1 MGVTPPLCELCHWTN
16 RPGAV
21 QGCGRRRGGGD
32 TGPKLC
38 PPKCC
43 AGSQIFDAWFNDGK
57 TVSTSRQRS
66 ETAREMLLY
75 LLKSPIPQWW
85 KTGNDPQSV
94 SGTGSLPKVNQ
105 FLQLV
110 GPIITP
116 RFTEIGWLL
125 LQWSSSQTDRHL
137 TDRQTSDRQT
147 RANDKQ
153 QRSHNSAFTE

>member
-1 MGVTPPLCELCHWTN
+1 VGP
-16 RPGAV
+16 
-21 QGCGRRRGGGD
+21 GGGGGGGHRPQ
-32 TGPKLC
+32 TV

-75 LLKSPIPQWW
+75 LLKFPIPQWW
-85 KTGNDPQSV
+85 KTGNNPQSV
-94 SGTGSLPKVNQ
+94 SGTGSLSKVNQ
-105 FLQLV
+105 FLQLVVV

-137 TDRQTSDRQT
+137 TDRHERMTNNNDRITPPSRSNYVFHTDTSLT
-147 RANDKQ
+147 FISLELIN
-153 QRSHNSAFTE
+153 